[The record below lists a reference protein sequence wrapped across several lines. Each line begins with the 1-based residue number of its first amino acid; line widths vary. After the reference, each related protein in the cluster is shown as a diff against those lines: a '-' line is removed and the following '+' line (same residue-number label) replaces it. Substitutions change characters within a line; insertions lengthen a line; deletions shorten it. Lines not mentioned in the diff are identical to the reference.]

1 MARDYG
7 SRHASR
13 RRKNGPSQLLVIVFS
28 FLVGYLSASIVD
40 FDMLRQ
46 WMNKQV
52 LAAQDAKPHAEK
64 PVPHQAELPPKPKFE
79 FYTLLA
85 NEKVPSTVQTQAT
98 HPAAT
103 QPQQATGVAQSSS
116 TPNITQTNPT
126 TAVVANQPPKPIN
139 QQQANPTPVKVTE
152 ARPTTPPLHNH
163 AYLVQVASF
172 KARRDAEQMK
182 GILTL
187 KGYEVQVVPVSQPQG
202 NWFRVMVGPYANRD
216 LAQQAQVY
224 LAKNERLRGMVKSA
238 G

>member
-7 SRHASR
+7 SRHTSR
-13 RRKNGPSQLLVIVFS
+13 RRKNGPSQLLVIVFT
-28 FLVGYLSASIVD
+28 FLLGYLSASIVD

-46 WMNKQV
+46 WMSKQV
-52 LAAQDAKPHAEK
+52 LAAQEDKPRAEK
-64 PVPHQAELPPKPKFE
+64 PAPHQAELPPKPKFE

-85 NEKVPSTVQTQAT
+85 NEKVPSTAQTQT
-98 HPAAT
+98 TNSTTTST
-103 QPQQATGVAQSSS
+103 QQNTNV
-116 TPNITQTNPT
+116 TQTN
-126 TAVVANQPPKPIN
+126 TATAIAVKQPAKPIN
-139 QQQANPTPVKVTE
+139 QQQTTSAPVTVTEAKPTPTPVVK
-152 ARPTTPPLHNH
+152 N

-182 GILTL
+182 GMLTL

-216 LAQQAQVY
+216 LAQQAQLY